1 MIHCCCFNV
10 FFHHF
15 RSNTFAIMGF
25 LWSAVLDVLKNVEIA
40 EIQEDADFIADKPA
54 VTIIEEPMKL
64 KLMKA

>member
-1 MIHCCCFNV
+1 MSNV

-25 LWSAVLDVLKNVEIA
+25 LWSAVLDDLKNVEIA
-40 EIQEDADFIADKPA
+40 EIQEDTDCFIADKH
-54 VTIIEEPMKL
+54 VTIIEKPMKL